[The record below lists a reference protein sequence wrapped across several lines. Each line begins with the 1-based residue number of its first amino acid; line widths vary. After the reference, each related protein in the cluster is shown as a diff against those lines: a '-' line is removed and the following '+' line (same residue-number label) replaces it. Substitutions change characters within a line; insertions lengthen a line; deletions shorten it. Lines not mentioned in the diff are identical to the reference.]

1 MKNIIYRL
9 SLLCLLFGG
18 FVGNC
23 NGQDGLS
30 DLILSTTSDD
40 FSDLAFLDSII
51 QNKKVIFL
59 GESHHGIEDFNK
71 MKFRI
76 IRYLHENHDFNL
88 VIFEAG
94 VHEAALTN
102 IIKDSLSSLEML
114 TQSLMGYWRTESNCK
129 MMKYL
134 RDNQIDI
141 AGMDFVS
148 HALPP
153 KKRFYRDIY
162 DDPDLANRFFLLDS
176 SFYYEYRMK
185 RGDFYQNHKDALV
198 LDKNL
203 DSLAQY
209 LIDNYT
215 AAIDELKQA
224 QSNNR
229 ELLLWANN
237 AIVQEISETKKIDNG
252 YYSPLSP
259 YRDSTMALNI
269 GFAIDSVYPNEKTI
283 VWAHNGHIS
292 KKGDEFYLHSIGDY
306 LKNSLMNQSLFIA
319 LGAID
324 GTFTVGYNPPYK
336 IKLKR
341 TNLERKYKNIQTKGI
356 YVSAKNADLRKGMNS
371 VGYLRSDSIQKLFDG
386 FIFLK
391 DVKAS
396 EFIKYNG
403 PNNCE

>member
-1 MKNIIYRL
+1 MKNKIYCL
-9 SLLCLLFGG
+9 SLLFLLFGG

-23 NGQDGLS
+23 NGQDEFS
-30 DLILSTTSDD
+30 DPILSTTSDD
-40 FSDLAFLDSII
+40 FSDLAFLDSIV
-51 QNKKVIFL
+51 QNKKFVFL
-59 GESHHGIEDFNK
+59 GESHHGIEDFNE

-94 VHEAALTN
+94 VHEVALTN
-102 IIKDSLSSLEML
+102 ILKDSLSSLEML

-129 MMKYL
+129 MMKYI

-153 KKRFYRDIY
+153 KKRLYNDIY

-215 AAIDELKQA
+215 AANDELNQT
-224 QSNNR
+224 QSSNR

-237 AIVQEISETKKIDNG
+237 AIVQEICETKVIDNG
-252 YYSPLSP
+252 YYSPFSQ
-259 YRDSTMALNI
+259 YRDSTMALNLQY
-269 GFAIDSVYPNEKTI
+269 AVDSVYQNEKTI
-283 VWAHNGHIS
+283 VWAADNHIAKIGNEKYQYS
-292 KKGDEFYLHSIGDY
+292 MGMYLNDVIFDQSVVISI
-306 LKNSLMNQSLFIA
+306 
-319 LGAID
+319 GAID
-324 GTFTVGYNPPYK
+324 GTFTVGFNPPYK

-356 YVSAKNADLRKGMNS
+356 YVSAKNAHLRKKTNS

-391 DVKAS
+391 DVKNS